1 MNRRNFSVGATLV
14 CLLLCCFVAGAA
26 FGAADIDFKYDTS
39 GREGTIVEPT
49 GEAEPF
55 AAFDSRVESS
65 LASVTSQ
72 ASVLVLYFEVFDTNL
87 ADVLTNPPG
96 ASVIVR

>member
-1 MNRRNFSVGATLV
+1 MKTQI
-14 CLLLCCFVAGAA
+14 CLLLCGLAAGAA

-65 LASVTSQ
+65 LASVTSL
-72 ASVLVLYFEVFDTNL
+72 ASVLVRYFEVFDTSL
-87 ADVLTNPPG
+87 ADILTDSPG